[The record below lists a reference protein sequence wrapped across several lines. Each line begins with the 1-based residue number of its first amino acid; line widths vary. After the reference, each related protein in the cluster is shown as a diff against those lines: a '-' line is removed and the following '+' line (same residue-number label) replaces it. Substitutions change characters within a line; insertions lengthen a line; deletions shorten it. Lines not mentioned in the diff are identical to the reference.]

1 MSHSQQQQICQNALR
16 EPLPVR
22 ERARAKVNLTLH
34 VIGKRAD
41 GYHELE
47 SLVAFA
53 DVSDDVFFD
62 PLSPEAMRLDGPFAS
77 AIDGENLVVKAKSA
91 VSAWLR
97 VDIPGGFTLRKNI
110 PVAAGLGGGSSD
122 AAAAIRALLRAY
134 NAPAE
139 ARTNLA
145 AQAAKIGADVP
156 VCLHHGA
163 AWMCGLGERV
173 TPIRSF
179 PSLPALLVNPGV
191 KLSTRDVFKT
201 LNASPC
207 PSGGAKETAPFA
219 AEWRGPE
226 EAAAALLKGRN
237 DLEPPAIAL
246 EPAVARVLDA
256 LRALDGCLLAR
267 LSGSGPTCFALFP
280 SLDAAKAAEQR
291 LRESE
296 PGWWVA
302 STTLS

>member
-1 MSHSQQQQICQNALR
+1 MSHSQQQQLSQTALR
-16 EPLPVR
+16 RPLPVR

-34 VIGKRAD
+34 VIGKRPD
-41 GYHELE
+41 GYHELQ
-47 SLVAFA
+47 SAVAFA
-53 DVSDDVFFD
+53 DVSDEVFFD
-62 PLSPEAMRLDGPFAS
+62 PSSPEAMRLDGPFAS
-77 AIDGENLVVKAKSA
+77 AIDGENLMLKAKSA
-91 VSAWLR
+91 VSAWLG
-97 VDIPGGFTLRKNI
+97 VEIPGGFTLRKNI

-122 AAAAIRALLRAY
+122 AAAAIRALLQAY

-139 ARTNLA
+139 AAAGLA

-163 AWMCGLGERV
+163 AWMRGLGERV

-179 PSLPALLVNPGV
+179 PCLPALLVNPRIP
-191 KLSTRDVFKT
+191 LSTRDVFKA
-201 LNASPC
+201 LNAAPC
-207 PSGGAKETAPFA
+207 PPEGANEAVPIA

-226 EAAAALLKGRN
+226 EAAAALLEGRN

-246 EPAVARVLDA
+246 EPAVAQVLEA

-280 SLDAAKAAEQR
+280 SLDAAKAAEMR
-291 LRESE
+291 LGESKL
-296 PGWWVA
+296 GWWAA